1 MASCHSSSSSGPLSR
16 SDSDS
21 TWSSRSSQVKDFS
34 WSPGGGVPNYPFGSA
49 EERAT
54 RDRLHRTSLLFM
66 ELQQQVH
73 DCVGRKRTHEA
84 RESAESYR
92 IAMAHPMKP
101 AAPVPASPAAAEPVF
116 KRMPS
121 GEYVAVFETPAQRT
135 ASAEEEQHAAAT
147 RHAAEEQETVT
158 KKVRILA
165 LSPLPEPIKRED
177 LDAAYAQLPKGAE
190 VAIEGSIKMWREKR
204 LELSELMTTVKSF
217 QNQAPVLKSL
227 LHTLGKTVP
236 AFPVEC
242 EVATP
247 EQMRVLSALLHPR
260 SDPLQST

>member
-1 MASCHSSSSSGPLSR
+1 MHL
-16 SDSDS
+16 
-21 TWSSRSSQVKDFS
+21 
-34 WSPGGGVPNYPFGSA
+34 
-49 EERAT
+49 E
-54 RDRLHRTSLLFM
+54 
-66 ELQQQVH
+66 QQVR
-73 DCVGRKRTHEA
+73 DSMSRKRVHDA
-84 RESAESYR
+84 SQSAESYR
-92 IAMAHPMKP
+92 IAMAHPMKL
-101 AAPVPASPAAAEPVF
+101 AAPAAAEPIF
-116 KRMPS
+116 KRS
-121 GEYVAVFETPAQRT
+121 RTGEWSAAFEPAAAPQ
-135 ASAEEEQHAAAT
+135 EQHEAAT
-147 RHAAEEQETVT
+147 THAAEEQEAVA
-158 KKVRILA
+158 KKARILA